1 VSALAALGSSYRA
14 LELGQTV
21 IIVLFLA
28 FIVASFVALRP
39 DLGELLWNAV
49 VVSSP
54 QYPPWVRES
63 YPEIAARPPWLEAM
77 TFIGLIGGNSTDY
90 TAYLSFLR
98 EKKWGLAGRLTAA
111 EESGD
116 VAPPPSEDECA
127 KGRLWLRAPLTDAL
141 LSFSMVAIF
150 SILFLVLGALLLAPS
165 RLVPHASELL
175 TVQARFLTELHP
187 RLAPLYVAGI
197 LTVFLGTIY
206 GSFELQARAL
216 WECGRVVSV
225 RLLSVTLPPYRRF
238 VVLYGT
244 ASGLLLIWTG
254 WDPVEIFTPAIL
266 LGVLASGMWCF
277 ATLWVDRRFL
287 PKPYRM
293 STALA
298 AGVVIA
304 GMVLVTFG
312 VRSIFDFFAQYM

>member
-1 VSALAALGSSYRA
+1 
-14 LELGQTV
+14 
-21 IIVLFLA
+21 
-28 FIVASFVALRP
+28 
-39 DLGELLWNAV
+39 
-49 VVSSP
+49 
-54 QYPPWVRES
+54 
-63 YPEIAARPPWLEAM
+63 
-77 TFIGLIGGNSTDY
+77 
-90 TAYLSFLR
+90 
-98 EKKWGLAGRLTAA
+98 
-111 EESGD
+111 
-116 VAPPPSEDECA
+116 
-127 KGRLWLRAPLTDAL
+127 
-141 LSFSMVAIF
+141 MVAIF